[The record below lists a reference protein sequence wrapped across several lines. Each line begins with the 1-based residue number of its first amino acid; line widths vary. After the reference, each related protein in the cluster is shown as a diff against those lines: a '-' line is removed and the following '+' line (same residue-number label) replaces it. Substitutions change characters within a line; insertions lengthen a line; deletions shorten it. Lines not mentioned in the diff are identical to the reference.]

1 MGGAA
6 KNASS
11 RCGSEELTAG
21 REEGGLAR
29 GALWVESRELPMVD
43 MPRTGSPEGLQ
54 PGPVQR
60 PRSSLEAAHEAEPGE
75 DWAGELESQVH
86 LLEDNTPTR
95 RDFASRIPCPAV
107 KCLCPYRP
115 LWVVRVVGVRR
126 QDDAD
131 VEDDPPPP
139 PSFEK

>member
-1 MGGAA
+1 MTGGAA
-6 KNASS
+6 RNAAS

-21 REEGGLAR
+21 QEEGVWLGEPCGQSPGNCRWWTCHGQAHQK
-29 GALWVESRELPMVD
+29 
-43 MPRTGSPEGLQ
+43 GSSWA
-54 PGPVQR
+54 QR
-60 PRSSLEAAHEAEPGE
+60 PRSSLEAAREVEPAE

-86 LLEDNTPTR
+86 LLEDNTPTC
-95 RDFASRIPCPAV
+95 RDFASRIPCPAL

-131 VEDDPPPP
+131 VEDCPPPP
-139 PSFEK
+139 PLL

>member
-1 MGGAA
+1 M
-6 KNASS
+6 
-11 RCGSEELTAG
+11 
-21 REEGGLAR
+21 
-29 GALWVESRELPMVD
+29 
-43 MPRTGSPEGLQ
+43 GSPGNCRWWTCHGQ
-54 PGPVQR
+54 AHQKGSSWAQR
-60 PRSSLEAAHEAEPGE
+60 PRSSLEAAREVEPAE

-86 LLEDNTPTR
+86 LLEDNTPTC
-95 RDFASRIPCPAV
+95 RDFASRIPCPAL

-131 VEDDPPPP
+131 VEDCPPLHR